1 MWLLFALLNPVIES
15 FRGVYSKKSSKTMHP
30 LIVSLTNNIFPLF
43 FLLPLLFFVE
53 VNFTERFVLG
63 VVVSGTI
70 NVFAV
75 ILFHSSLSKG
85 DISLVMPMLSFTPL
99 FMLVTSPIFVQEYP
113 STPGYIGILL
123 IVIGSYLL
131 NVNYR
136 SASLFAPLK
145 SLVVNKGSRYMLI
158 VALLWS
164 VSANFDKIA
173 IKESGIIAY
182 LAFVNVVIA
191 AGVTVIALI
200 RKPFKLKEIESGKTP
215 LFIFGLVATASF
227 LVHSAAIQMASNV
240 SYVIA
245 LRRTTGMISVLLG
258 KWMFQEEQF
267 KDRLLGSAI
276 MFAGIIVIALA

>member
-1 MWLLFALLNPVIES
+1 
-15 FRGVYSKKSSKTMHP
+15 
-30 LIVSLTNNIFPLF
+30 
-43 FLLPLLFFVE
+43 
-53 VNFTERFVLG
+53 
-63 VVVSGTI
+63 
-70 NVFAV
+70 
-75 ILFHSSLSKG
+75 
-85 DISLVMPMLSFTPL
+85 
-99 FMLVTSPIFVQEYP
+99 
-113 STPGYIGILL
+113 
-123 IVIGSYLL
+123 
-131 NVNYR
+131 
-136 SASLFAPLK
+136 
-145 SLVVNKGSRYMLI
+145 MLI

-182 LAFVNVVIA
+182 LAFVNIVIA

-200 RKPFKLKEIESGKTP
+200 RKPFQLKEIESGKTP

-227 LVHSAAIQMASNV
+227 LVHSAAIQLASNV

-276 MFAGIIVIALA
+276 MFVGIIVIALA